1 MTDAPDLRRAAREI
15 FDDALKSVDAYA
27 AVRKAVELEGT
38 RLKIIS
44 TSFDLKNPARRR
56 AGIYALAIGKAAFQM
71 ATALERVL
79 GEHITAGI
87 VVGPSTAS
95 PHLSTVKASI
105 KDSSFPR
112 RWRVFKG
119 GHPLPNRASL
129 LAAQAA
135 FELLQRAEAER
146 ALLIFLISGGGS
158 ALIEWP
164 RDESI
169 TLRDLRAVNRALV
182 SCGATIA
189 EINSVRRAFSAVK
202 GGGLAACAPHAD
214 QLSLIISDTGAGEES
229 NVASGPTFDPPTD
242 APDAQSVVARYKL
255 ASHLPASIMRA
266 INQTASKAATSRK
279 AFSSRRA
286 VRKHY
291 VLLDNQHAL
300 EAAARAARRR
310 GYAVETARDIVEQAI
325 DEGCAQM
332 LSRLFALHGGRST
345 REEGRVVCLVSG
357 GEFACPVR
365 GRGVGGRNSETA
377 LRCAIEMDERAR
389 ADVGGLKDGR
399 LRSIKIVALSA
410 GTDGIDGNS
419 PAAGAIADQETV
431 ARASLLGLDAQRF
444 LDTSDA
450 YSFFDALGDA
460 IVTGTTGTNVR
471 DLRVL
476 LMAS

>member
-1 MTDAPDLRRAAREI
+1 MTDAYDLRRAAREI

-27 AVRKAVELEGT
+27 AVRKAVTLEGT
-38 RLKIIS
+38 RLNINSI
-44 TSFDLKNPARRR
+44 SFDLKNPARRR
-56 AGIYALAIGKAAFQM
+56 AGIYALAIGKAALQM
-71 ATALERVL
+71 ALALDRVL
-79 GEHITAGI
+79 GEHLTAGI
-87 VVGPSTAS
+87 VVGPSTGS
-95 PHLSTVKASI
+95 HHLSTIKPSI
-105 KDSSFPR
+105 KGSRFPI

-169 TLRDLRAVNRALV
+169 TLRDLRAANRALV

-202 GGGLAACAPHAD
+202 GGGLAAIAPHAD

-229 NVASGPTFDPPTD
+229 NVASGPTFDRPTD
-242 APDAQSVVARYKL
+242 APDAQSVVACYKL
-255 ASHLPASIMRA
+255 ASSLPASIMSA
-266 INQTASKAATSRK
+266 INQPAAAAASPSAFASRH
-279 AFSSRRA
+279 A
-286 VRKHY
+286 VREHY
-291 VLLDNQHAL
+291 VLLDNRHAI
-300 EAAARAARRR
+300 EAAERAARRR
-310 GYAVETARDIVEQAI
+310 GFAVETARDIVEQEVA
-325 DEGCAQM
+325 EGCAQM
-332 LSRLFALHGGRST
+332 LSRLFALHRRRRRST
-345 REEGRVVCLVSG
+345 RGERRVVCLVSG

-365 GRGVGGRNSETA
+365 GPGIGGRNSETV
-377 LRCAIEMDERAR
+377 LRCAIEMDGHAR
-389 ADVGGLKDGR
+389 AVGEGRDGHSR
-399 LRSIKIVALSA
+399 LMNIVALSA

-431 ARASLLGLDAQRF
+431 ARARLLGLDAQRF
-444 LDTSDA
+444 LDASDA

-460 IVTGTTGTNVR
+460 IVTGATGTNVR
-471 DLRVL
+471 DLRL
-476 LMAS
+476 LLLSG

>member
-15 FDDALKSVDAYA
+15 FDDALKSVDAYT

-38 RLKIIS
+38 RLNIIS
-44 TSFDLKNPARRR
+44 TSLDLKNPARRH
-56 AGIYALAIGKAAFQM
+56 AGIYALAIGKAALKM
-71 ATALERVL
+71 AMALDAVL

-87 VVGPSTAS
+87 AVGPSTGS
-95 PHLSTVKASI
+95 PHLSTIKPSI
-105 KDSSFPR
+105 KDSSFPI

-164 RDESI
+164 RDERI
-169 TLRDLRAVNRALV
+169 TLRDLRAANRTLV

-242 APDAQSVVARYKL
+242 APEAQSVVARYKL
-255 ASHLPASIMRA
+255 ASNLPAAILRA
-266 INQTASKAATSRK
+266 VNQPAAKAATSRR
-279 AFSSRRA
+279 AYASRHA
-286 VRKHY
+286 VREHY
-291 VLLDNQHAL
+291 VLLDNQHAM
-300 EAAARAARRR
+300 AAAAQAARRR
-310 GYAVETARDIVEQAI
+310 GYAVETAREIVEQAI

-332 LSRLFALHGGRST
+332 LSRLFAPHRRRST
-345 REEGRVVCLVSG
+345 GEERRVVCLVSG

-365 GRGVGGRNSETA
+365 GRGLGGRNSETV
-377 LRCAIEMDERAR
+377 LRCAIEMDGRAR
-389 ADVGGLKDGR
+389 AGGGDDQSR
-399 LRSIKIVALSA
+399 LMNIVAFSA

-419 PAAGAIADQETV
+419 PAAGALADQETV
-431 ARASLLGLDAQRF
+431 ARARLLGLDAHRF
-444 LDTSDA
+444 LDASDA

-460 IVTGTTGTNVR
+460 IVTGPTGTNVR
-471 DLRVL
+471 DLRL
-476 LMAS
+476 LLAAR